1 MIPWFSVGRTNSTY
15 TISARVNNVVICGY
29 MNSWCGFFN
38 HNGQEEL
45 LRLSI
50 HNQIC
55 QESNMGRIMNHY
67 IFIQSKSAQELFVEE
82 YNWFVCEV
90 DD

>member
-67 IFIQSKSAQELFVEE
+67 ILIQSKSAQELFVEE